1 VNERMINLLAQA
13 ILYEEQLKKQYAT
26 AMCDDYY
33 KFYMSTSYRNF
44 IPNIQNSD
52 WSTIQRVSV
61 DKNSNVIGYMSA
73 EIDRDSKVVNRLG
86 LLNFTKQINVIFAQD
101 LIKFIKE
108 LRDRYAASKFEFMA
122 FVGGDAERMYRKF
135 IKRHGGNIVGT
146 FRSTA
151 KLIDGKYYDAT
162 MFEIM
167 REEMK
172 F

>member
-1 VNERMINLLAQA
+1 MLAQA
-13 ILYEEQLKKQYAT
+13 ILYEEQLKKQYIA
-26 AMCDDYY
+26 AICDDYY
-33 KFYMSTSYRNF
+33 KFYMATSYRNF
-44 IPNIQNSD
+44 TPNVQNND
-52 WSTIQRVSV
+52 WSTIQRVSIGK
-61 DKNSNVIGYMSA
+61 DGQVIGYMSA

-101 LIKFIKE
+101 FIKFIRE
-108 LRDRYAASKFEFMA
+108 LRDRYDASKFGFMA

-146 FRSTA
+146 FKRTV

-167 REEMK
+167 REDMN